1 MKHREKNK
9 NILEKF
15 FLKTSNNY
23 IKDWTIT
30 FSLFCCKK
38 KSHNFP
44 QFIDNSDTI

>member
-9 NILEKF
+9 NILEEF
-15 FLKTSNNY
+15 FLKLAIIILKTGLLLSV
-23 IKDWTIT
+23 
-30 FSLFCCKK
+30 FFCCKK